1 MNTKMFSEAI
11 GEVGDRYYEE
21 AACYEHRRKKPV
33 WPKWGMIAACLIM
46 AVVLGVGILQLRGN
60 EDTATL
66 ENGETI
72 IFSKSTVGECSLVF
86 DFDIISRELTD
97 EELDRLLPNLPV
109 TAYAHFNASNNQ
121 LIGFEGKIGDIRLV
135 VSKADVSLL
144 DTIIVGEEKS
154 CEINGVPVTAGYFV
168 TKPNSKGVKTV
179 IYNADFTMG
188 NTRIYVE
195 NAGPEYERETVKNE
209 LADVIEELINNGEL
223 DLAQLAQ

>member
-1 MNTKMFSEAI
+1 MNAKMFSEAI

-21 AACYEHRRKKPV
+21 AARYEHRRKKSV
-33 WPKWGMIAACLIM
+33 WLKWGTIAACLVM
-46 AVVLGVGILQLRGN
+46 AVVLGVGILRLRSS
-60 EDTATL
+60 EDTVTL

-72 IFSKSTVGECSLVF
+72 IFGKSNVGECSLVF
-86 DFDIISRELTD
+86 DFDIISRDLTG
-97 EELDRLLPNLPV
+97 EELERLFPNLSV

-121 LIGFEGKIGDIRLV
+121 LVGLRGKIGDIRLI
-135 VSKADVSLL
+135 VSRADVNLL

-179 IYNADFTMG
+179 VYNADFTMG
-188 NTRIYVE
+188 NTRMYVE

-209 LADVIEELINNGEL
+209 LADVIEALINNGEL
-223 DLAQLAQ
+223 DLAQY